1 MKKPQDAYRIQGVLT
16 ASPIELIVMLYDGLK
31 KNMLLGQRAIAKG
44 SAESAHTHLIKAQ
57 NIVSELMN
65 CLDLSFQISEEL
77 MKLYDFILRGL
88 TEANLKKDA
97 ASLTDLVEIVDS
109 LRDAWNEINIS
120 QKGSGTL
127 ALEAEGSLAPEAE

>member
-1 MKKPQDAYRIQGVLT
+1 MKKPQDAYRRQGVLT
-16 ASPIELIVMLYDGLK
+16 ASPVELIVMLYDGLK
-31 KNMLLGQRAIAKG
+31 KNMLLAQRAITKSHSEA
-44 SAESAHTHLIKAQ
+44 AHTHLMKAQ

-77 MKLYDFILRGL
+77 MRLYDFILHGL
-88 TEANLKKDA
+88 MEANLKKDA

-120 QKGSGTL
+120 QKGTGSL
-127 ALEAEGSLAPEAE
+127 ALEAEG

>member
-1 MKKPQDAYRIQGVLT
+1 MTMKKPQDAYRRQGVLT
-16 ASPIELIVMLYDGLK
+16 ASPVELIVMLYDGLK
-31 KNMLLGQRAIAKG
+31 KNMLLAQRAITKSHSEA
-44 SAESAHTHLIKAQ
+44 AHTHLMKAQ

-77 MKLYDFILRGL
+77 MRLYDFILHGL
-88 TEANLKKDA
+88 MEANLKKDA

-120 QKGSGTL
+120 QKGTGSL
-127 ALEAEGSLAPEAE
+127 ALEAEG